1 YLSLSE
7 LTVSFFFGPARLI
20 HSARS
25 RWPEL
30 RTPKIP
36 SGLRTVAPSDFSPPE
51 PSSRR
56 LSLLAVRLRRLRTSR
71 EVLVQRGTAKA
82 QLSLRE
88 AALTGFIVSL
98 PQAVRQRRG
107 RPSTNSARRQE
118 TYGLTSCRM
127 DVISFTSL
135 EGRKR

>member
-1 YLSLSE
+1 RPLKAMRPASLSSHLRNQRCLGAASTSHLMEHASYLSPSE
-7 LTVSFFFGPARLI
+7 RTVSVCFGPARLI

-98 PQAVRQRRG
+98 PQAVRQRR
-107 RPSTNSARRQE
+107 
-118 TYGLTSCRM
+118 
-127 DVISFTSL
+127 
-135 EGRKR
+135 